1 MKIVVSHPHGNINTI
16 KVLSLFQKLK
26 FLESFCTT
34 ISFPIK
40 LFFFN
45 DKNFKEIG
53 LKKMKIFFIKELLRR
68 IFNFFHLKKLYFYE
82 NSFFSVNS
90 VNKDLDLKVSK
101 YLKKNAQNINVIY
114 SYEDC
119 CLNSFQFAKN
129 NRIRT
134 IYDLTSPYWRL
145 KEKILNE
152 EIKLQPEWK
161 LSSTEFNSKQKY
173 LNKDKEIF
181 LSDQIVVASTF
192 AAKSLELYNEKK
204 LSVEIIAYGSPTSVR
219 SFTNVRKTNDKLK
232 IIFAGRPLLSKGF
245 PYLIESLNSID
256 LPWELEI
263 AGSIPEKLESIS
275 KKLFIF
281 LKDPRCKFLG
291 QISNDKLLQRMRNS
305 HIFIF
310 PSLYEGFGQVLLE
323 AMSCGLPVITT
334 ENTGGPDFIK
344 DCENGFITKI
354 RDTKKTIEIIN
365 NLYDNEELRC
375 SISKKAIDT
384 AGKFNWTIYY
394 NKLKKLLLKI

>member
-1 MKIVVSHPHGNINTI
+1 MKIVVTHPHGNINTI
-16 KVLSLFQKLK
+16 KVISLFQKLK
-26 FLESFCTT
+26 FLDSFCTT

-40 LFFFN
+40 FFFN
-45 DKNFKEIG
+45 KKSFSKIS
-53 LKKMKIFFIKELLRR
+53 LKKMKIFFLKELFRL
-68 IFNFFHLKKLYFYE
+68 IFNFFHLKNLYFYE

-90 VNKDLDLKVSK
+90 VYKDLDLKVAK

-119 CLNSFQFAKN
+119 SLNSFQFAKN
-129 NRIRT
+129 NRIKT

-152 EIKLQPEWK
+152 EIKLQTEWN
-161 LSSTEFNSKQKY
+161 LSSTEINSKQKC

-192 AAKSLELYNEKK
+192 AAKSLELYNKKK
-204 LSVEIIAYGSPTSVR
+204 LKIEIIPYGSPTSVN
-219 SFTNVRKTNDKLK
+219 SFTNVRKINDKLK

-245 PYLIESLNSID
+245 PYIIDSLNSID

-263 AGSIPEKLESIS
+263 AGSIPEKPELIS
-275 KKLFIF
+275 KKLFFF

-305 HIFIF
+305 HIFLF

-344 DCENGFITKI
+344 DCDNGFITKI
-354 RDTKKTIEIIN
+354 RDTKKTKDILN
-365 NLYDNEELRC
+365 NLYKNEELRC
-375 SISKKAIDT
+375 LISKKAIDT
-384 AGKFNWTIYY
+384 AAKLNWTGY
-394 NKLKKLLLKI
+394 NNKIKDMLLKI